1 MHKRFQEVAE
11 DAFFAEETYILFL
24 ILLTLILN
32 MDLTIKFIII
42 DYYPFKSTV
51 LVISVIGRY
60 ILKT

>member
-1 MHKRFQEVAE
+1 MHKHFQEVAE
-11 DAFFAEETYILFL
+11 DAFLAEETYILFL